1 MSVGNFTDPRL
12 RRLLNIIAVLTA
24 MLIGALLGRLNLH

>member
-12 RRLLNIIAVLTA
+12 RRLLNIIAVLAA
-24 MLIGALLGRLNLH
+24 MLVGAILGRLHQH